1 MIRVPPAGPTSAEI
15 VFIGE
20 APATEEVNYNPP
32 TPFVGSAGRHL
43 DRFIKMADLYRG
55 ELYLTN
61 ILKYQAP
68 GNKISR
74 VGPETLRMGEMEL
87 VEEINLL
94 ENPKILVPL
103 GEYPLRAITDK
114 KGIGNFRGSVLKPK
128 ESIRQDCIVI
138 PTYHPSIMHYNHD
151 VWPLIVADLIRVRR
165 LKDKDFEF
173 EFPTYNF
180 IIQPRLNQVLD
191 TLNMLEEKL
200 HPLTVIDVETPH
212 ELLSCI
218 GIAWSRQDAIC
229 IPFYWG
235 NGANYWSFAEEL
247 VIWKRLSEVLPK
259 LNLAGQNVFFD
270 WEQMHNHGIDLKIP
284 RWDSMLMHSCL
295 YSELR
300 HNLETIV
307 SIYTDIPFYKRDED
321 EEIKR
326 SAIKAGKERDH
337 WDYNL
342 LDCVSTLWAI
352 EEEKV
357 ELEEDNMLSVY
368 DDLYAELIE
377 PVYQMNLRGVPVD
390 MKRLPEVKKDLSD
403 TIKAKE
409 SQIFEAAG
417 YEFNVRSHTQVKKLL
432 YSDFKWVPYL
442 DRKTRKPSSNKKA
455 LEKLAYKYQS
465 DTPTLILEV
474 KEDYSFQ
481 SIFDD
486 ENIEDG
492 RFRCSYGL
500 ARTKTGR
507 LSSRKTYSG
516 RGRNLQNVKRGPTR
530 TFFIAEKGH
539 ILVGGDQRQAEARLT
554 AYFSRDEDFIRAVDS
569 GRFHF
574 ETAKGIFGEEVTKKD
589 KRYIIAKNMGH
600 GSDYGMG
607 PWVLAHEG
615 NIPFSDAKIFMEKF
629 HELYPGIRSFYYKYV
644 EECIRKDRTLINPF
658 GRRQIFI
665 GHMNES
671 LFKAGYAFLPQSTS
685 GDLTKKAMKKLY
697 KHFIVLMDQH
707 DGLILSIP
715 EKEVKYGI
723 EALQEA
729 YDIPINI
736 WGIKR
741 KIPVD
746 ISVGENW
753 GSMKE
758 VEI

>member
-1 MIRVPPAGPTSAEI
+1 MSKRVNPEGPTDADI
-15 VFIGE
+15 ILIGE
-20 APATEEVNYNPP
+20 APANEEILRGR
-32 TPFVGSAGRHL
+32 PFAGSAGHHL
-43 DRFIKMADLYRG
+43 DNFLKMAGLFRG
-55 ELYLTN
+55 ELYITN

-74 VGPETLRMGEMEL
+74 VGPETLRMGELEL
-87 VEEINLL
+87 IEEINNL

-103 GEYPLRAITDK
+103 GDYPLRAITDK

-138 PTYHPSIMHYNHD
+138 PTFHPSIMHYNYD
-151 VWPLIVADLIRVRR
+151 VWPLIVADFIRIRR
-165 LKDKDFEF
+165 LKEKDFQF

-180 IIQPRLNQVLD
+180 IIQPRLNQVLE

-212 ELLSCI
+212 QLLSAV

-247 VIWKRLSEVLPK
+247 TIWERMAEVLPK

-321 EEIKR
+321 EEVKR
-326 SAIKAGKERDH
+326 STIRAGKERDH
-337 WDYNL
+337 WNYNL
-342 LDCVSTLWAI
+342 LDCVSTFWAI
-352 EEEKV
+352 EELKKELV
-357 ELEEDNMLSVY
+357 EDDMLSVY

-390 MKRLPEVKKDLSD
+390 MERLPEVKADLD
-403 TIKAKE
+403 NAIKAKE
-409 SQIFEAAG
+409 TAIFKAAG
-417 YEFNVRSHTQVKKLL
+417 YEFNIRSHKQVKKLL
-432 YSDFKWVPYL
+432 YEDFGWAPYI
-442 DRKTRKPSSNKKA
+442 DRKTKRPSTNKKS
-455 LEKLAYKYQS
+455 LERLAYKYQS
-465 DTPTLILEV
+465 DVPTLISEV
-474 KEDYSFQ
+474 KEDYSFL

-486 ENIEDG
+486 ENIENG

-507 LSSRKTYSG
+507 LSSKKTYSG
-516 RGRNLQNVKRGPTR
+516 KGRNLQNVKRGPTR
-530 TFFIAEKGH
+530 SFFTAEKGH
-539 ILVGGDQRQAEARLT
+539 ILIGGDQDQAEARLT
-554 AYFSRDEDFIRAVDS
+554 AYLSRDEAYIKAADS
-569 GRFHF
+569 GRIHF
-574 ETAKGIFGEEVTKKD
+574 ETAKNIFGEEITKDD
-589 KRYIIAKNMGH
+589 KRYHVAKSITH

-607 PWVLAHEG
+607 PFTLAHEA
-615 NIPFSDAKIFMEKF
+615 NISFAEAKICMEKF
-629 HELYPGIRSFYYKYV
+629 HEVYPGVRKVYYRYV
-644 EECIRKDRTLINPF
+644 EECIKKDRTLYNPF

-665 GHMNES
+665 GRINES
-671 LFKAGYAFLPQSTS
+671 LFKAGYAFIPQSTS

-707 DGLILSIP
+707 DGLILSVP
-715 EKEVKYGI
+715 EKEAKYGI
-723 EALQEA
+723 EALREA
-729 YDIPINI
+729 YDIPIMI
-736 WGIKR
+736 WGIER
-741 KIPVD
+741 KIPITVS
-746 ISVGENW
+746 IGKTW
-753 GSMKE
+753 GDMKE
-758 VEI
+758 IEI